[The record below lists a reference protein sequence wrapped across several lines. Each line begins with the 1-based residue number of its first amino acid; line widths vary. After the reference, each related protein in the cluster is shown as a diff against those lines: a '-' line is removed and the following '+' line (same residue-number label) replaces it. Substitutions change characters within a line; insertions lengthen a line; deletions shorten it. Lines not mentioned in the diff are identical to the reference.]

1 MLKMFVTP
9 WTAAPPAALSF
20 TIFHSLLKFMSVD
33 SVMLSNYLILC
44 LRLPLLPS
52 IFPSI
57 RVFSN
62 EWTLHIRWPNIGASV
77 SVLPMN
83 IQGWFPLGLTGV
95 ISWLSKRLSRVF
107 SSTTILKH
115 QFFGA
120 QLSLWSNSHT
130 DVLISLNKM
139 CADMWLTSWQCLLTN
154 YVFIIIFSM
163 FQKVLT
169 PDCFIFWKLTLQAL
183 FMMKSFI
190 FYLELHTRILEEK
203 LCREKY
209 NEIILIRVG
218 NPSWFLF

>member
-1 MLKMFVTP
+1 MP
-9 WTAAPPAALSF
+9 
-20 TIFHSLLKFMSVD
+20 
-33 SVMLSNYLILC
+33 SNHLILWHPC
-44 LRLPLLPS
+44 LLLPS

-62 EWTLHIRWPNIGASV
+62 EWTLHIRWPKHWSFSISPSTEYSGLISFRIDWCDFLAVQEALKSLLQHHNSKAS
-77 SVLPMN
+77 
-83 IQGWFPLGLTGV
+83 
-95 ISWLSKRLSRVF
+95 
-107 SSTTILKH
+107 ILWCS
-115 QFFGA
+115 A
-120 QLSLWSNSHT
+120 LWSNSQT

-163 FQKVLT
+163 FQKILT

-190 FYLELHTRILEEK
+190 FYLKLHTRILEEK
-203 LCREKY
+203 VCREKY

-218 NPSWFLF
+218 NPSWFLFYF

>member
-1 MLKMFVTP
+1 MSYSLHLHGLQHIRLP
-9 WTAAPPAALSF
+9 YPPRVCSSSWLLSQWCCLTISF
-20 TIFHSLLKFMSVD
+20 TVSLFF
-33 SVMLSNYLILC
+33 C
-44 LRLPLLPS
+44 LPS
-52 IFPSI
+52 SPASGSFPVSGL
-57 RVFSN
+57 F
-62 EWTLHIRWPNIGASV
+62 TLGGQNIGASV

-83 IQGWFPLGLTGV
+83 IQGWFPLGLTSV

-139 CADMWLTSWQCLLTN
+139 CADMWRTSWQCLLTN

-190 FYLELHTRILEEK
+190 FYLKLHTRILEEK

-218 NPSWFLF
+218 SPSGFLF

>member
-1 MLKMFVTP
+1 MDCSTLGFRVHHHLP
-9 WTAAPPAALSF
+9 EFAQVHVHWLSDA
-20 TIFHSLLKFMSVD
+20 I
-33 SVMLSNYLILC
+33 YLILC
-44 LRLPLLPS
+44 LHLPLLPS

-62 EWTLHIRWPNIGASV
+62 EWTLHIRWPKHWSFSISPSTEYSGLISFRIDWCDFLAVQEALKSLLQHHNSKAS
-77 SVLPMN
+77 
-83 IQGWFPLGLTGV
+83 
-95 ISWLSKRLSRVF
+95 
-107 SSTTILKH
+107 ILWCS
-115 QFFGA
+115 A
-120 QLSLWSNSHT
+120 LWSNSQT

-163 FQKVLT
+163 FQKILT

-190 FYLELHTRILEEK
+190 FYLKLHTRILEEK
-203 LCREKY
+203 VCREKY

-218 NPSWFLF
+218 NPSWFLFYF